1 MIAANSD
8 DLVDPARNTG
18 ALADRLRTA
27 GVPVRELHY
36 GGVNHYTLVA
46 SLSPTLRR
54 LAPTLDAV
62 QAFVDDTLGG
72 DMRGGGVSGSGSD
85 RRTSGPAR

>member
-1 MIAANSD
+1 M
-8 DLVDPARNTG
+8 
-18 ALADRLRTA
+18 
-27 GVPVRELHY
+27 PVRETY
-36 GGVNHYTLVA
+36 YDRVNHYTLVA

-62 QAFVDDTLGG
+62 QAFVTDTLSGG
-72 DMRGGGVSGSGSD
+72 GLSGGVSGSGSD